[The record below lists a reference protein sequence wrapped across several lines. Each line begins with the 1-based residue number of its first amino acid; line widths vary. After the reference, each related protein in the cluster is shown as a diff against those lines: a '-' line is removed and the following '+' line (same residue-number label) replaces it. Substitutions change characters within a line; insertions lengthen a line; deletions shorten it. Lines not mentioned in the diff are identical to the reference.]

1 MSLRLPTSTPT
12 GKRATRTV
20 AGGRRTVRARRVR
33 LNRPGRQVLAVAVGA
48 VIWEILGR
56 ADVSLLVPPVTSIAA
71 AWWAAVR
78 DGSLLPAALVSLR
91 AFAMGFTLA
100 LAIGLPLGFLIGRY
114 RTVRVALSPFV
125 NALMST
131 PHIAVVPLILL
142 WVGTGQ
148 NGRVLA
154 VFLFTFIPLLVN
166 VEEGVRN
173 VEKEFLEMAR
183 VFGANERQ
191 LLWTV
196 VLPDSMP
203 LVLAGIRLS
212 IGRAVKG
219 MVTGEIILAS
229 AGLGKLLLLNGQ
241 SLAADRIYSIVITIV
256 AVAIALAE
264 GVRLLERR
272 LLSWKGELS

>member
-1 MSLRLPTSTPT
+1 
-12 GKRATRTV
+12 
-20 AGGRRTVRARRVR
+20 
-33 LNRPGRQVLAVAVGA
+33 VLAIAVGA

-71 AWWAAVR
+71 AWWTALR

-173 VEKEFLEMAR
+173 VETEFLEMAR